1 MFFENLNEFQKK
13 AYQRGEEI
21 NKPAAIL
28 RRESLRWLA
37 VKVIL
42 QDKRYALLGTD
53 EAAISEDLESRGS
66 SSFQSAPKTYLI
78 ALSRKVTTDIKMVS
92 QMMSMIDKRAQ
103 WLADVPILCTGH
115 YYEGTNV
122 PEYFDYQVYDAS
134 LTKVIHNFEIDG
146 NDARR
151 WLFPRFITEDIPMS
165 EEKLKLFADYFNI
178 GEADKKQFLYDMML
192 KRIKVKESFRE
203 ESVTWSSKFYK
214 KKGTYILY
222 NGLHYQVALPPEFN
236 SITYEWEHLLVP
248 RFPELELLEEPALSL
263 TPQEKRIDDEEAA
276 KKSKSEYKRAT
287 QDPDDVT
294 KEFMRGMGD
303 VSQEDKNDYKEATGY
318 KD

>member
-1 MFFENLNEFQKK
+1 MNEHQKL
-13 AYQRGEEI
+13 AYLRGEEI
-21 NKPAAIL
+21 NKPMAIL

-42 QDKRYALLGTD
+42 QDKRYAFLGTD

-103 WLADVPILCTGH
+103 WLADVPILCSGH
-115 YYEGTNV
+115 YYEGTNI

-151 WLFPRFITEDIPMS
+151 FLFPRFVTEDIPMS

-178 GEADKKQFLYDMML
+178 GDADKKQFEYDMAL
-192 KRIKVKESFRE
+192 KRIKVKESFKS
-203 ESVTWSSKFYK
+203 ESVEWRSKFYK
-214 KKGTYILY
+214 KKGTYIRY
-222 NGLHYQVALPPEFN
+222 NGDHYQVALPPEFDT
-236 SITYEWEHLLVP
+236 IAFEWVHLLVP
-248 RFPELELLEEPALSL
+248 RFPELELLEEPALQL
-263 TPQEKRIDDEEAA
+263 TEQEKRIKEEEES
-276 KKSKSEYKRAT
+276 KKSKEEFKRAT
-287 QDPDDVT
+287 TDPDGVT
-294 KEFMRGMGD
+294 REFMRAMGD
-303 VSQEDKNDYKEATGY
+303 VTQEDRQDYKDETGY
-318 KD
+318 KP